1 MYKPTNQY
9 MKDKVLLSVSVVNEG
24 LEIKISED
32 SYGNLALVGVLEKIK
47 LALIT
52 EQGTD
57 ALIEPNYSSKQT
69 YDA

>member
-1 MYKPTNQY
+1 MSKPTNQY
-9 MKDKVLLSVSVVNEG
+9 MEDKVLLSVSVVDGG

-57 ALIEPNYSSKQT
+57 SLIEPSYSSKQT

>member
-1 MYKPTNQY
+1 ME
-9 MKDKVLLSVSVVNEG
+9 DKVLLSVSVVDGG

-52 EQGTD
+52 EQSVD
-57 ALIEPNYSSKQT
+57 ALIEPSYSKQT

>member
-1 MYKPTNQY
+1 ME
-9 MKDKVLLSVSVVNEG
+9 DKVLLSVSVVDGG

-32 SYGNLALVGVLEKIK
+32 SYGNLALIGVLEKIK

-52 EQGTD
+52 EQGVD
-57 ALIEPNYSSKQT
+57 ALIEPSYSKQT

>member
-1 MYKPTNQY
+1 MCKPTNQY
-9 MKDKVLLSVSVVNEG
+9 MEDKVLLSVSVVDGG

-52 EQGTD
+52 EQSVD
-57 ALIEPNYSSKQT
+57 ALIEPSYSKQT